1 MRWLLLNRRN
11 VRQLVSKSME
21 HFTTN
26 IAVIALASAEQH
38 AHTDLIALLEEF
50 ARLLRFEADVM
61 VVGFRPEPQFFYLDL
76 LALFARLLR
85 LLFLLVPELA
95 VVHHAAHRRTGIGGY
110 FDEIQT
116 NISSVRLGLL
126 NRYDPFV
133 RPLFVDQTH
142 FWNANTLI
150 DAIVFAN
157 GSLGPFRN
165 MRLSA

>member
-1 MRWLLLNRRN
+1 
-11 VRQLVSKSME
+11 ME

-38 AHTDLIALLEEF
+38 AYTDFISLLKEF
-50 ARLLRFEADVM
+50 ARLLRFETNVM
-61 VVGFRPEPQFFYLDL
+61 VVGFWSEPQFFYLDL
-76 LALFARLLR
+76 LALFACLLR
-85 LLFLLVPELA
+85 LLFLLVPEFA
-95 VVHHAAHRRTGIGGY
+95 VVHHAAYRRTSIWSY

-116 NISSVRLGLL
+116 NISGVRLGLL

-133 RPLFVDQTH
+133 VALFVDQAH

-150 DAIVFAN
+150 DAIFFADD
-157 GSLGPFRN
+157 SLGPFRN

>member
-1 MRWLLLNRRN
+1 MCWLLFNRGN
-11 VRQLVSKSME
+11 VRQLVSKFME

-26 IAVIALASAEQH
+26 IAVIALASTEQH
-38 AHTDLIALLEEF
+38 AHTNLISLLKEF
-50 ARLLRFEADVM
+50 ARLLRFEANVM
-61 VVGFRPEPQFFYLDL
+61 VVSFWSEPQFFYLNL

-95 VVHHAAHRRTGIGGY
+95 VVHHAAHRRASIWSY
-110 FDEIQT
+110 FDEVKA
-116 NISSVRLGLL
+116 NISGVRLGLL

-133 RPLFVDQTH
+133 STFFVDQTH

-150 DAIVFAN
+150 DAIVFAD